1 MSYPMKN
8 LQTDVDNFAEDAGH
22 LIDTTATVAGA
33 RYDEACKGL
42 SAALERGKDL
52 YGVARQRAVKE
63 TRPADVGLHDNLYQT
78 VLIGIGVGALLGYL
92 VARRGT
98 GNPD

>member
-8 LQTDVDNFAEDAGH
+8 LQTDVENLAEDAGH
-22 LIDTTATVAGA
+22 LIDATATAAGA

-42 SAALERGKDL
+42 SAVLERGKDL
-52 YGVARQRAVKE
+52 YGVARKRAVKE
-63 TRPADVGLHDNLYQT
+63 THAADVVLHDNLYQT

-92 VARRGT
+92 VARKGT
-98 GNPD
+98 GNLD